1 MSGVLMT
8 AVDTTIVVLALPE
21 IQRSLDVALT
31 NVVWVI
37 ISFLLVITLLA
48 TQVGRLGDMFGRVR
62 MYEAGFAVFVFGSL
76 LCALAWN
83 EVSIIVFRI
92 VQGVGGALIMANS
105 GAVIADLYPREQR
118 GRAYGFTSLGW
129 TIGAVLGVVL
139 GGLIVTYV
147 SWRWIF
153 WINVP
158 TGVLAIAVALRV
170 LRDKGE
176 RTRQRLDPLG
186 MITLGLGLFGVL
198 WAITKLANG
207 PFDASTAGFL
217 IGGLALIVLFVFIES
232 RVPAPMLPLRIFKVP
247 TMAASLCA
255 SLFQGLASFAVL
267 FLLLM
272 YLQGPRG
279 LSPIHASL
287 LLLPGYLISAGISIW
302 AGRLADK
309 YGAVLPATAGLAL
322 QVVSL
327 LLYAQLTNST
337 PLWWIVI
344 VGTINAIGAC
354 LFFPANSSA
363 IMKAAPPDMFGI
375 ASGMMRTFAN
385 VGMVFSFSVAIL
397 VASRSISRQ
406 LAFAIF
412 VGTASLHGQVA
423 DAFTTGLHAA
433 FYASVIFMVIAAV
446 LSALRA
452 GGIRR
457 PGRSDSSLQP
467 AVSDAVGRFA
477 GRGETEFAGADLVQ
491 HHPRHADDRRRHVL
505 EAGRVGRA
513 GDVLRHVGPVK
524 DRGQVG
530 ELPGQPAER
539 VGRQFPEERARL
551 GIPAVELRVMVSAV
565 EAAWLAV
572 HRLQQVDP
580 PDRPADLDR
589 RGGVDRP
596 LQLAPVEDAQLQ
608 ADPVLRPLLSRPLI
622 RVKEV
627 QVTDDNPDALEHE
640 SLQHETTIAREAA
653 GSLGGAGSLVD
664 EDFGARG
671 LHHGVEERGDVH
683 RDADAAVRHRVDR
696 DVGVAVD
703 GEDRAD
709 EEHRVVHLAERDLDP
724 ARHVNR
730 GPEVAGRRDGVG
742 ASAIAAVVVAAAARD
757 VADQRDPVVDVQ
769 GEHPEGQVD
778 LDPGAVLPRVT
789 RLPGAGV
796 D

>member
-1 MSGVLMT
+1 
-8 AVDTTIVVLALPE
+8 
-21 IQRSLDVALT
+21 
-31 NVVWVI
+31 
-37 ISFLLVITLLA
+37 
-48 TQVGRLGDMFGRVR
+48 
-62 MYEAGFAVFVFGSL
+62 
-76 LCALAWN
+76 
-83 EVSIIVFRI
+83 
-92 VQGVGGALIMANS
+92 
-105 GAVIADLYPREQR
+105 
-118 GRAYGFTSLGW
+118 
-129 TIGAVLGVVL
+129 
-139 GGLIVTYV
+139 
-147 SWRWIF
+147 
-153 WINVP
+153 
-158 TGVLAIAVALRV
+158 
-170 LRDKGE
+170 
-176 RTRQRLDPLG
+176 

-412 VGTASLHGQVA
+412 VGTTSLHGQVA

-433 FYASVIFMVIAAV
+433 FYAMVIFMVIAAV

-457 PGRSDSSLQP
+457 PGRSAARTPSERLRSRKLRQKRDNSKKSVTFCSYVMIGCGCGVDLGYSQPFLMLPAASPAGARPSSPARTLSSMIRATPTIVGAMSLRLAASDGPATSCGTSARSSIAGRSASSPASQPNGSADSSL
-467 AVSDAVGRFA
+467 R
-477 GRGETEFAGADLVQ
+477 
-491 HHPRHADDRRRHVL
+491 
-505 EAGRVGRA
+505 
-513 GDVLRHVGPVK
+513 
-524 DRGQVG
+524 
-530 ELPGQPAER
+530 
-539 VGRQFPEERARL
+539 
-551 GIPAVELRVMVSAV
+551 
-565 EAAWLAV
+565 
-572 HRLQQVDP
+572 
-580 PDRPADLDR
+580 
-589 RGGVDRP
+589 
-596 LQLAPVEDAQLQ
+596 
-608 ADPVLRPLLSRPLI
+608 
-622 RVKEV
+622 
-627 QVTDDNPDALEHE
+627 N
-640 SLQHETTIAREAA
+640 
-653 GSLGGAGSLVD
+653 
-664 EDFGARG
+664 ARG
-671 LHHGVEERGDVH
+671 WGFQPLNFG
-683 RDADAAVRHRVDR
+683 
-696 DVGVAVD
+696 
-703 GEDRAD
+703 
-709 EEHRVVHLAERDLDP
+709 
-724 ARHVNR
+724 
-730 GPEVAGRRDGVG
+730 
-742 ASAIAAVVVAAAARD
+742 
-757 VADQRDPVVDVQ
+757 
-769 GEHPEGQVD
+769 
-778 LDPGAVLPRVT
+778 
-789 RLPGAGV
+789 
-796 D
+796 